1 MKANIARIGKGKKSD
16 VNAEISK
23 PMSRTPPWL
32 NKKSEFVLTC
42 HPCHTIGHIRS
53 NCAKLRSLSTSKVRP
68 PFRKPSSFKT
78 TLVCH
83 HCGAFSHTCLNFFKL
98 FPH

>member
-1 MKANIARIGKGKKSD
+1 LKANIARIGKGKKSD

-32 NKKSEFVLTC
+32 NKKYEFVLTC
-42 HPCHTIGHIRS
+42 HPFHIIGHIRS

-78 TLVCH
+78 THVRH
-83 HCGAFSHTCLNFFKL
+83 HCGAFGHTCPNFFKL